1 MKKLFAL
8 VLVMILA
15 LSAVSAMAAELNWSD
30 VEEGAS
36 QIEGD
41 FVTFDEIAVKIW
53 MPAVFQAT
61 ELTDEDVENGYIGYY
76 MPADE
81 SAAVAVQYV
90 NTDGMTLEE
99 YSAKL
104 EEAGLTGI
112 ETGTVNGLPCV
123 SYDNT
128 EADASSIAFT
138 TEAGYI
144 LEVTCAPMS
153 DEGFAAVAMMIV
165 ASIQG
170 E

>member
-104 EEAGLTGI
+104 EEAGAQI
-112 ETGTVNGLPCV
+112 EVK
-123 SYDNT
+123 
-128 EADASSIAFT
+128 
-138 TEAGYI
+138 
-144 LEVTCAPMS
+144 
-153 DEGFAAVAMMIV
+153 
-165 ASIQG
+165 
-170 E
+170 